1 MYLKNDLLS
10 QRKNNALQWT
20 KRYLENRLFQVQVGK
35 SMSAPVT
42 INYSVPQGSILG
54 PVLFTC
60 YAATLD
66 DFVEERSAYLSGYA
80 DDHALM
86 DSFRPGDGNSE
97 RECLLS
103 LEQTITSVREW
114 MVLNHLKM
122 NDSKTEYIIFENS
135 FQRQKCVSNIIHV
148 LCLPKIQL
156 YILVPY

>member
-1 MYLKNDLLS
+1 ML
-10 QRKNNALQWT
+10 NAECELI
-20 KRYLENRLFQVQVGK
+20 LIGL
-35 SMSAPVT
+35 
-42 INYSVPQGSILG
+42 YSLVNVFTCKL

-122 NDSKTEYIIFENS
+122 NDSKTEYIIFVNA
-135 FQRQKCVSNIIHV
+135 FQLQKMCI
-148 LCLPKIQL
+148 
-156 YILVPY
+156 